1 MDEWAHESLYGF
13 GNSPGRSLYVH
24 RQRIA
29 AVLSPL
35 SVRRIAPDDVWVRWK
50 VGPTRRCAGR
60 TKGAWRAVPRV
71 VRWALPRGW
80 GRGLNI
86 GGGGLANP
94 FRSSRR
100 FGLGFKRVC
109 GRPEAA
115 TTAPASEKKKQP
127 ALVYMSS
134 CPFSDLVV
142 VVLIVAV
149 VAVVAV
155 LRALACSSR
164 SMRQG
169 LNGWNKSSSM
179 LRSARRSVPLFFP
192 PRKSL
197 LFHRSGRF

>member
-1 MDEWAHESLYGF
+1 
-13 GNSPGRSLYVH
+13 V
-24 RQRIA
+24 
-29 AVLSPL
+29 
-35 SVRRIAPDDVWVRWK
+35 
-50 VGPTRRCAGR
+50 
-60 TKGAWRAVPRV
+60 
-71 VRWALPRGW
+71 
-80 GRGLNI
+80 
-86 GGGGLANP
+86 ANP

-109 GRPEAA
+109 GRPEAT

-142 VVLIVAV
+142 VALIVAV
-149 VAVVAV
+149 VAVL

-179 LRSARRSVPLFFP
+179 LRSVRRSAHFFFYPAKISSFSPIWEVLTGFIALVRPDLVRSCLGFHGVLMDFSLVMLQGRVRGEVFRIP
-192 PRKSL
+192 PHKAVWFLSRRLTDSVDLRPSPSNFCTHRRKFL
-197 LFHRSGRF
+197 LF

>member
-1 MDEWAHESLYGF
+1 
-13 GNSPGRSLYVH
+13 
-24 RQRIA
+24 
-29 AVLSPL
+29 
-35 SVRRIAPDDVWVRWK
+35 
-50 VGPTRRCAGR
+50 
-60 TKGAWRAVPRV
+60 
-71 VRWALPRGW
+71 
-80 GRGLNI
+80 
-86 GGGGLANP
+86 
-94 FRSSRR
+94 
-100 FGLGFKRVC
+100 VC
-109 GRPEAA
+109 GRPEAT

-149 VAVVAV
+149 VAVL

-179 LRSARRSVPLFFP
+179 LRSARRSVPLFLP